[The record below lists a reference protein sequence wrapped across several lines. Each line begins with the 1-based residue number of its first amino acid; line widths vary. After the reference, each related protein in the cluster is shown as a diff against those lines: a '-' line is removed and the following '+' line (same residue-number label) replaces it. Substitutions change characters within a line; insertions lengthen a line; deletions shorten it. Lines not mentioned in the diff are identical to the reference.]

1 LNRERLWPLQEIAED
16 KDERESTVSGR
27 ENSGDGSA
35 SIVVLERGG
44 GREGE

>member
-1 LNRERLWPLQEIAED
+1 M
-16 KDERESTVSGR
+16 RESQRWSGR

-44 GREGE
+44 GREGGRVTCKLINKEKKRRF